1 MENKNEIENMSYSEI
16 KEMINS
22 GKIDLASLDV
32 SVLQGLMDHETDMLC
47 IGEGDVELI
56 SRCADVISER
66 ETELLS
72 HDEFMSI
79 VHEAADSFVTVPK
92 KAKAKKFSL
101 KRTLIIAASLALLIA
116 ACTFAVSTW
125 GFSESGFLRNLI
137 KKPEGTIGEIGGITI
152 QDGGKA
158 RTYSTIEEAIEKE
171 NLDIMY
177 PTVFPD
183 NIIVESVYITETNGD
198 NKTFYLLTNDINVG
212 FCVEIG
218 TDNPK
223 VDTKDLSVYEINGVK
238 FYTFNDEENTKRYYA
253 LHYDDYNSYSI
264 HANNYEELI
273 LILNGIKE

>member
-137 KKPEGTIGEIGGITI
+137 KKPEGAIDEIGGITI
-152 QDGGKA
+152 QDGGKF
-158 RTYSTIEEAIEKE
+158 RYYSTVAEAIEKE
-171 NLDIMY
+171 NLNIMY
-177 PTVFPD
+177 PASLPGDIVIEKILFIGDSFSIVSENSEITIH
-183 NIIVESVYITETNGD
+183 IITNYKDHGGLLDDGEVYQSGKVTYKLYEDDTYNENKYKACCIYNGY
-198 NKTFYLLTNDINVG
+198 FYSISAA
-212 FCVEIG
+212 
-218 TDNPK
+218 K
-223 VDTKDLSVYEINGVK
+223 
-238 FYTFNDEENTKRYYA
+238 
-253 LHYDDYNSYSI
+253 YDDLLFVI
-264 HANNYEELI
+264 NNMK
-273 LILNGIKE
+273 G